1 MMNHMILAPDE
12 PALLY
17 SSLDVAHSML
27 FIGLMLLMTGLCL
40 IILDMLY
47 LIIIDIVD
55 AVDSTYSLFMLVDD
69 SDDGIDFMPAMM
81 RHHSIR

>member
-1 MMNHMILAPDE
+1 MDHMILAPDE
-12 PALLY
+12 PALCYLNA
-17 SSLDVAHSML
+17 AHAMP
-27 FIGLMLLMTGLCL
+27 FIGLMLLITGLYM
-40 IILDMLY
+40 IILDM
-47 LIIIDIVD
+47 VD

>member
-1 MMNHMILAPDE
+1 MMDHMILAPDE
-12 PALLY
+12 PVLCY
-17 SSLDVAHSML
+17 SLDAAYVMP
-27 FIGLMLLMTGLCL
+27 FIGLMLLMTGLYL
-40 IILDMLY
+40 IILDM
-47 LIIIDIVD
+47 VD

>member
-1 MMNHMILAPDE
+1 MNHMILAPDE

-17 SSLDVAHSML
+17 SSLDAAHSMP
-27 FIGLMLLMTGLCL
+27 FIGLMLLMTGLYL
-40 IILDMLY
+40 IILDM
-47 LIIIDIVD
+47 VD
-55 AVDSTYSLFMLVDD
+55 AIDSTYSLFMLVDD

>member
-1 MMNHMILAPDE
+1 MNHMILAPDE

-17 SSLDVAHSML
+17 SSLDVAHSMP
-27 FIGLMLLMTGLCL
+27 FIGLMLLMIGLYF
-40 IILDMLY
+40 IILDM
-47 LIIIDIVD
+47 VD
-55 AVDSTYSLFMLVDD
+55 AIDSTYSLFMLVDD

>member
-1 MMNHMILAPDE
+1 MILAPDE

-17 SSLDVAHSML
+17 SSLDVAHFMP
-27 FIGLMLLMTGLCL
+27 FIGLMLLMTG
-40 IILDMLY
+40 LY